1 MQTLDSGLKSKKR
14 ILVVTQYFWPENFR
28 INETV
33 KFLRKK
39 NYDITVLT
47 GKPNYPYG
55 ILNKQYLQN
64 PNKFNNFYGAKIIRV
79 PIVLRKKST
88 KLNLFI
94 NYLSFN
100 INSVLFSYFKLKKN
114 KFDFIITFATSPVT
128 VALTSLFY
136 KRIFKAKHIIW
147 VLDLWPEIIF
157 ELKIVKNK
165 LLYFFLKKIVN
176 YIYQKSDLILAQSS
190 SFRKYIISEIYQSN
204 LDRIKVFNSWS
215 EISFIKK
222 KFNRKKKKLFNIYF
236 TGNIGEA
243 QNFDLVLK
251 VIKALNKYPLIHFSI
266 VGSGRNE
273 QNIIEK
279 SKKMRLKNISFI
291 KQVPVEKI
299 KFFFQSADALLI
311 SLSAGKIISS
321 TIPGKFQTYL
331 SSGKP
336 IIGLIG
342 GETKN
347 IINSFNLGFAS
358 ESQNISFWKNK
369 ILEITN
375 LSKKKREQ
383 IRKKAMYLYNKIFNK
398 NKILNKLNSYLTDNK
413 TFKENL
419 NIRLI
424 VSNNLY
430 NLNNN
435 FILSGLNLAFIGT
448 LAQRQLFIHKN
459 MYHWPDGLFQKRFFK
474 TKVRK
479 ISGRTLLRRLVI
491 PRIVQKIYIL
501 GNASQKQIDYVASRF
516 GKPVEHISL
525 PFSNSVYDIYLTNK
539 FPKNFNKTDLIFI
552 TLPTPKQEYL
562 ANLISQHNH
571 YKIICIGGALA
582 MVVGDEKP
590 VPFYLE
596 NVLGAEAIW
605 RLKNDTYRRTSRLIK
620 TLIYYLSGELFGSFK
635 RIKGFVVN
643 E

>member
-1 MQTLDSGLKSKKR
+1 MQILDSGLKNKKK
-14 ILVVTQYFWPENFR
+14 ILVVSQYFWPENFR
-28 INETV
+28 INEAV

-39 NYDITVLT
+39 KYDVTVLT
-47 GKPNYPYG
+47 GLPNYPDGVINQEYQ
-55 ILNKQYLQN
+55 KN
-64 PNKFNNFYGAKIIRV
+64 PNKFNKFYGAKIIRV
-79 PIVLRKKST
+79 PIFLRKKST
-88 KLNLFI
+88 KFNLFI

-100 INSVLFSYFKLKKN
+100 INSVLFSYYKLKKN

-128 VALTSLFY
+128 VALTSVFY
-136 KRIFKAKHIIW
+136 KKIFNSRHIIW

-157 ELKIVKNK
+157 ELKIAKNK

-176 YIYQKSDLILAQSS
+176 YIYEKSDLILAQSE
-190 SFRKYIISEIYQSN
+190 SFKKYITSEIYKSN
-204 LDRIKVFNSWS
+204 IDRVKVFNSWS
-215 EISFIKK
+215 EIPFIKK
-222 KFNRKKKKLFNIYF
+222 KFNSNKNKKYNIYF

-243 QNFDLVLK
+243 QNFNLVLK
-251 VIKALNKYPLIHFSI
+251 IISTLKKYTFIHFNI

-273 QNIIEK
+273 LAIFEK
-279 SKKMRLKNISFI
+279 SKKMKLKNISFI
-291 KQVPVEKI
+291 KQVPIKQI

-311 SLSAGKIISS
+311 SLSPGKVISS

-331 SSGKP
+331 SAGKP

-358 ESQNISFWKNK
+358 ESQSTIFWKNK
-369 ILEITN
+369 ILEIVN
-375 LSKKKREQ
+375 LSKNQKEKIRE
-383 IRKKAMYLYNKIFNK
+383 KAMYLCNNTFNK
-398 NKILNKLNSYLTDNK
+398 NRILNLLNNYLADKNI
-413 TFKENL
+413 FNENL
-419 NIRLI
+419 DIRLI
-424 VSNNLY
+424 TSNNLY

-448 LAQRQLFIHKN
+448 LAQKDLFIHKN

-474 TKVRK
+474 KKVQK
-479 ISGRTLLRRLVI
+479 ISGRTLLKNLVI
-491 PRIVQKIYIL
+491 PRVVKKIHIL
-501 GNASQKQIDYVASRF
+501 GNASRKQINYIAARF
-516 GKPVEHISL
+516 SKPVQHTPL
-525 PFSNSVYDIYLTNK
+525 PFSKSVYDIFLTKK
-539 FPKNFNKTDLIFI
+539 FPKSFNKTDLIFI

-562 ANLISQHNH
+562 ANLISQYNY

-590 VPFYLE
+590 VPLYLE

-605 RLKNDTYRRTSRLIK
+605 RLKNDTYRRSLRLIK
-620 TLIYYLSGELFGSFK
+620 TLIYYLSGELFGSFT
-635 RIKGFVVN
+635 RIRGFVAN